1 MSIQVTAEGRLTAQP
16 EVRFSQ
22 AGKAWVT
29 GTVASNER
37 RLNKQTNEW
46 EDGSTTFLRFKMF
59 GRTAEAVGQLAKGEL
74 VIVTGRLEQ
83 SDYEDKQGQR
93 RTSYDVIAAS
103 VATVVRNQ
111 VSSAAPAAHGGAGAA
126 SWGTSVPNAS
136 SGAPGASQGD
146 PWAQPFEQESPF

>member
-1 MSIQVTAEGRLTAQP
+1 MIQVTAEGRLTGQP

-93 RTSYDVIAAS
+93 RTSYDVIAVS

-111 VSSAAPAAHGGAGAA
+111 VSSAPPAVHGGAGAA
-126 SWGTSVPNAS
+126 SWGASVPNAS

-146 PWAQPFEQESPF
+146 PWGADFSAENAPF